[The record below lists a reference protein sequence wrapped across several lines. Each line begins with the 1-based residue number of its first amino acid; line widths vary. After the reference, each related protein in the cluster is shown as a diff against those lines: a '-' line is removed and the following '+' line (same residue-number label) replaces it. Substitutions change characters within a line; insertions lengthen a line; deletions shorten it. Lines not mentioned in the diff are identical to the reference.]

1 MGAIN
6 MLHDALDALWDLVKP
21 HAASPEILLEL
32 KQKMQGLLLE
42 FDSSANP
49 LGYYGTDGID
59 RNRARLQESLRG
71 LYSEDELPGNIME
84 LLFDS
89 ASSPEYSALTEVLVR
104 YIAVRDEQDSG
115 SGSDSDSDSD

>member
-6 MLHDALDALWDLVKP
+6 LLHDALDALWTVVAP
-21 HAASPEILLEL
+21 HAASPAILLGL
-32 KQKMQGLLLE
+32 KQKTQGILLE

-59 RNRARLQESLRG
+59 RNRARLEASLRE
-71 LYSEDELPGNIME
+71 LYSEDELPSNILEVM
-84 LLFDS
+84 FDS

-104 YIAVRDEQDSG
+104 YIAVRDEL
-115 SGSDSDSDSD
+115 GSDSDSDSSDSD